1 MNHVQSVCNLVYT
14 RTSYVMSAVGIITR
28 HLRVFVIWGFVFF
41 FLSYGVFRVVPVT
54 VTDGV
59 NG

>member
-41 FLSYGVFRVVPVT
+41 FF
-54 VTDGV
+54 
-59 NG
+59 